1 MSARPYPKR
10 RCQKGLRPSPPRGN
24 AAGCTI
30 STIRTIRTCCSSAHV
45 LMSGTCRRQSSC
57 GNEQH
62 VPRGAAHS
70 RPSGTCSMPR
80 ACATQCTC
88 SRLRALRGWVLQM
101 MNRRWYRMTWPVH
114 PDGRCA
120 LRPLDSRPLDSPLDP
135 SAPCHIGLI
144 ELPAPCS
151 LLPARPGA
159 RPARPGA
166 RPADLCGLLLAG
178 SGAGGDLLPPHHII
192 LTTQSLENTAVHPP
206 FPPAFFKRGVRWQVG
221 PVPGAGPDRNRDRPT
236 LADRLSGRHATR
248 PFL

>member
-120 LRPLDSRPLDSPLDP
+120 LAPPRLAPPRLAPPRLAPRPLSSVPHWAHR
-135 SAPCHIGLI
+135 
-144 ELPAPCS
+144 APCS
-151 LLPARPGA
+151 LLSAP
-159 RPARPGA
+159 
-166 RPADLCGLLLAG
+166 C
-178 SGAGGDLLPPHHII
+178 S
-192 LTTQSLENTAVHPP
+192 S
-206 FPPAFFKRGVRWQVG
+206 WC
-221 PVPGAGPDRNRDRPT
+221 
-236 LADRLSGRHATR
+236 SSC
-248 PFL
+248 